1 MTSQIDFMQQPAID
15 MHGHC
20 GHYGGYSELVSR
32 LVNAPP
38 EVVSRRAA
46 EAAIKLTVVS
56 ELSAFDP
63 AADQPADVDAAN
75 GLVVRAAEE
84 FGNLC
89 FYAVANPKRENWEAK
104 TDALLSH
111 PKCVGVKLH
120 PRWNYWPVK
129 EYGDRVFAFLNER
142 ETLTLSHTGNAGNE
156 PEQFIPF
163 ANRYPRVRLILAH
176 IGHDEID
183 ETRDRQIRAVQMA
196 TQGNVWTDTSS
207 SKSVTSGLIEYAVEQ
222 IGASRILFGTDT
234 PLYCCAMQKARIAY
248 AGISNED
255 KRKILYGNAAQL
267 LGLSAETSDLS

>member
-1 MTSQIDFMQQPAID
+1 MTSQIDFMRQPAID

-20 GHYGGYSELVSR
+20 GRYDGYPELLSR
-32 LVNAPP
+32 LLNAPA

-46 EAAIKLTVVS
+46 EAAIELTVVS

-63 AADQPADVDAAN
+63 AEDQPADVDAAN
-75 GLVVRAAEE
+75 GRVVGAAEE

-89 FYAVANPKRENWEAK
+89 FYAVANPKRKNWEAK

-120 PRWNYWPVK
+120 PRWHYWPVA

-142 ETLTLSHTGNAGNE
+142 KTLILTHTGNAGNE
-156 PEQFIPF
+156 PEEFIPF
-163 ANRYPRVRLILAH
+163 ANKYSQIRLILAH
-176 IGHDEID
+176 IGHDEMG
-183 ETRDRQIRAVQMA
+183 ETRDRQIRAVQMS

-234 PLYCCAMQKARIAY
+234 PLYSSATQKARIAY
-248 AGISNED
+248 AEISSQD
-255 KRKILYGNAAQL
+255 KQMILYDNAAQL
-267 LGLSAETSDLS
+267 LGRATEKG